1 MIGIWEVEHVDANF
15 DESKI
20 NPAAL
25 EQVIATEKQ
34 TKLNFSDDS
43 TLFLTIG
50 ETNQKAFW
58 NQQDN
63 SIFFFFDGDPLNVYE
78 LGNLVNDKIESESET
93 PIGTIKVIYTKQAE

>member
-20 NPAAL
+20 NPGAL